1 MIYFI
6 LKCVYLILPGI
17 FANSAPVIFK
27 NMLKK
32 LAIPV
37 DLNTKING
45 KPVFGKNKTYR
56 GFFVGII
63 SSIII
68 AYIQSMLYSYDF
80 FSRLSFIDYS
90 NWLLFGFLI
99 GAGVLFGDL
108 IGSFIKRRIGISSG
122 ESFVPLDQLSAPI
135 GAILFI
141 SVVYVPSL
149 TAISVILVISFI
161 FHILFNHIG
170 YYLKLRKKRW

>member
-17 FANSAPVIFK
+17 FANSAPVIFR
-27 NMLKK
+27 NMFKK

-56 GFFVGII
+56 GFLVGTI
-63 SSIII
+63 SSIIV
-68 AYIQSMLYSYDF
+68 AYIQSVLYRYDF

-99 GAGVLFGDL
+99 GLGVLFGDL

-141 SVVYVPSL
+141 SVVYIPSL
-149 TAISVILVISFI
+149 ATIFVILVIAFI
-161 FHILFNHIG
+161 FHILFNHVG
-170 YYLKLRKKRW
+170 YYLRLRKKRW